1 MTLRLKLILVLL
13 GFGFLMLESMMWG
26 NQYLLHNTMI
36 KYVDKRDQLRLERL
50 KNNIEVYMDEKGVFD
65 TKDLNLD
72 VWQRLLTASHRVDLT
87 HTYIP
92 MDILLKREYP
102 KMLEIHPDE
111 FESRVSLISKEGN
124 VIIGPAPTKNGMDE
138 SIIVDREEVGQLGY
152 NHRNELTE
160 KTDIEFTK
168 DQSMV
173 FTWGAVLM
181 TGLALLLLL
190 PFASHFLTPIQRLTQ
205 GMRKLSQGK
214 FSARLKHDRKD
225 EFGQL
230 QQDFNYLAA
239 SLEKSQQSR
248 NQWIADISHEL
259 RTPLTILQGSL
270 EAIKDG
276 IRPANETNLQQI
288 HEEVLWLNRLVD
300 DLYQVTLNDIG
311 GLNYKMNPVDF
322 KRVVESS
329 IAMVDDAI
337 HEKGLQLSTRLPEDG
352 VEINGDESRLQQM
365 VTNLL
370 WNSIAYT
377 DAEIKAGEPG
387 KIQISLTHSSN
398 GIVFTI
404 EDSAPSVDEEE
415 IAHLFERLY
424 RTEGSRNRRHG
435 GAGLGLAIV
444 QQIIDAHM
452 GTISVT
458 PSELGGLKVSV
469 NLPV

>member
-13 GFGFLMLESMMWG
+13 GFGFLMLEAMMWS
-26 NQYLLHNTMI
+26 NQYLLHNTMV

-65 TKDLNLD
+65 TNDLDLD

-92 MDILLKREYP
+92 MDILLEREYP
-102 KMLEIHPDE
+102 KMLQIHPDE
-111 FESRVSLISKEGN
+111 FESRVSLISKEGQ
-124 VIIGPAPTKNGMDE
+124 VIIGPEPTKNGMEE

-152 NHRNELTE
+152 NHRDELTE
-160 KTDIEFTK
+160 KTDIEFTE

-181 TGLALLLLL
+181 TGVALLLLL
-190 PFASHFLTPIQRLTQ
+190 PFASHFLSPIRKLTL
-205 GMRKLSQGK
+205 GMRKLSQGQ
-214 FSARLKHDRKD
+214 FTTRLRHDRKD

-230 QQDFNYLAA
+230 QKDFNYLAA

-322 KRVVESS
+322 KRIVTSS
-329 IAMVDDAI
+329 VAMADDAAQ
-337 HEKGLQLSTRLPEDG
+337 EKGLQLSMSIPEG
-352 VEINGDESRLQQM
+352 SFKLNGDESRLQQL

-377 DAEIKAGEPG
+377 DTVTDSGQSGQIH
-387 KIQISLTHSSN
+387 ISLSRTSN
-398 GIVFTI
+398 NVIFSI
-404 EDSAPSVDEEE
+404 EDSAPSVNQDE
-415 IAHLFERLY
+415 IPYLFERLY

-444 QQIIDAHM
+444 KQIVEAHM
-452 GTISVT
+452 GKVSVA
-458 PSELGGLKVSV
+458 PSELGGLNILVK
-469 NLPV
+469 LPI

>member
-13 GFGFLMLESMMWG
+13 GFGFLMLEAMMWS
-26 NQYLLHNTMI
+26 NQYLLHNTMV

-65 TKDLNLD
+65 TNDLDLD

-92 MDILLKREYP
+92 MDILLEREYP
-102 KMLEIHPDE
+102 KMLQIHPDE
-111 FESRVSLISKEGN
+111 FESRVSLISKEGQ
-124 VIIGPAPTKNGMDE
+124 VIIGPEPTKNGMEE

-152 NHRNELTE
+152 NHRDELTE
-160 KTDIEFTK
+160 KTDIEFTE

-181 TGLALLLLL
+181 TGVALLLLL
-190 PFASHFLTPIQRLTQ
+190 PFASHFLSPIRKLTL
-205 GMRKLSQGK
+205 GMRKLSQGQ
-214 FSARLKHDRKD
+214 FATRLQHDRKD

-322 KRVVESS
+322 KRVVTSS
-329 IAMVDDAI
+329 VAMVDDAAQ
-337 HEKGLQLSTRLPEDG
+337 EKGLRLSVHFSEDTFKL
-352 VEINGDESRLQQM
+352 NGDESRLQQL

-377 DAEIKAGEPG
+377 DAVTASGEQG
-387 KIQISLTHSSN
+387 QVIISLSRTSSHV
-398 GIVFTI
+398 IFSI
-404 EDSAPSVDEEE
+404 EDSAPSVNEDE
-415 IAHLFERLY
+415 IPYLFERLY

-444 QQIIDAHM
+444 QQIVEAHM
-452 GTISVT
+452 GKVSVA
-458 PSELGGLKVSV
+458 PSELGGIKVSV
-469 NLPV
+469 KLPV